1 MQNRQHGASDYLSN
15 TFIAAMAPSSRIS
28 KHGLKSRM
36 MVKKILVYW
45 RDIPSQ
51 VIVQRGRRREKV
63 LLSARFQTAIDRA
76 AMRAGKGSSDAYLSE
91 WRRVS
96 TRLETPED
104 LRQLAEVAA
113 QEFEDQFTDQRLQE
127 LIRAHGAAGP

>member
-1 MQNRQHGASDYLSN
+1 
-15 TFIAAMAPSSRIS
+15 
-28 KHGLKSRM
+28 

-51 VIVQRGRRREKV
+51 IIVQRGRRREKV
-63 LLSARFQTAIDRA
+63 QLSPRFQKAIDRA

-96 TRLETPED
+96 TRLESPDD
-104 LRQLAEVAA
+104 LRELAEVAA
-113 QEFEDQFTDQRLQE
+113 QEFEDQYSDQRLQE
-127 LIRAHGAAGP
+127 LIRAHGTAGG